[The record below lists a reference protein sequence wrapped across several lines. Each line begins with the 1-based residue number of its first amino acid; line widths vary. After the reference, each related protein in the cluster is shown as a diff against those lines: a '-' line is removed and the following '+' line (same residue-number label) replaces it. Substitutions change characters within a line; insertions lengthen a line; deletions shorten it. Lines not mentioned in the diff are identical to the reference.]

1 MNRLSLA
8 VLFTLVAS
16 LSAWAESS
24 PAGDEALAKARAQ
37 YPTPLCVVSGEHL
50 QAGEIVEYR
59 YQQPGQPDRLVRLC
73 CHKCVAKFKAD
84 PAKYLKK
91 LDEAAAAKA
100 EEKKH

>member
-1 MNRLSLA
+1 MSRLSF
-8 VLFTLVAS
+8 VILFALVAS
-16 LSAWAESS
+16 LAAQAE
-24 PAGDEALAKARAQ
+24 PNAAGDEALAKARAQ

-50 QAGEIVEYR
+50 QAGEIVEYH

-91 LDEAAAAKA
+91 LDEAAKAA
-100 EEKKH
+100 EKKP

>member
-1 MNRLSLA
+1 MSRLSF
-8 VLFTLVAS
+8 VILFALVAS
-16 LSAWAESS
+16 LAAQAEPG

-50 QAGEIVEYR
+50 QAGEIVEYH

-91 LDEAAAAKA
+91 LDEAAA
-100 EEKKH
+100 KKH